1 MFASS
6 AHTVR
11 TSESLSLVLGSNYG
25 KKLKPNADDPDEN
38 TQANRYVPPQACLV
52 RSLLGTRIVS
62 CIQFAVH
69 LSRKNNG
76 YDSDGKAAATDCR
89 NNSFHEMVRNIGPWT
104 SLAHLS
110 WSRF

>member
-6 AHTVR
+6 AHKVR
-11 TSESLSLVLGSNYG
+11 ASESLSLVLGSNYG
-25 KKLKPNADDPDEN
+25 KNLNNNADDPAEN
-38 TQANRYVPPQACLV
+38 TQANCYVPPQACQV

-89 NNSFHEMVRNIGPWT
+89 NNRLHQMIRNIWP
-104 SLAHLS
+104 
-110 WSRF
+110 